1 MKEALSSLGVP
12 MKLAL
17 SFIFLFSLTQAMAQ
31 NLMEERI
38 WKVAP
43 RKKSIFL
50 DSGVF
55 HLNSA
60 TKNGAITGVRN
71 STVDGRGYE
80 RVVIDFNTPSV
91 PRLYGHIT
99 QNQKISIDFFDTTIS
114 TAQPQLKNSKFVKAI
129 DFITVDGKTMTMEI
143 SLKGKSSFDVFYLE
157 NPGRL
162 VIDIR

>member
-1 MKEALSSLGVP
+1 
-12 MKLAL
+12 MKLCL
-17 SFIFLFSLTQAMAQ
+17 LFLCFLINSQIFAQ

-55 HLNSA
+55 HSNSDLKGSNIA
-60 TKNGAITGVRN
+60 GVRN
-71 STVDGRGYE
+71 SAVDGRGYE
-80 RVVIDFNTPSV
+80 RVVVDFSSNNIPK
-91 PRLYGHIT
+91 LYGHIT
-99 QNQKISIDFFDTTIS
+99 PAKKLSIDFFDTGIQTS
-114 TAQPQLKNSKFVKAI
+114 QPQMKNSKFVKSV
-129 DFITVDGKTMTMEI
+129 DFITVDGKTITMEM
-143 SLKGKSSFDVFYLE
+143 SLKGKSSFDIFYLE